1 MLNSGKRTRDELIRR
16 VGRELGRELSAQ
28 SVFMHEA
35 AAQRLGL
42 NATHTRCLDLIG
54 RNDKSQMTAGDLSRA
69 SGLTTGAIT
78 GILDRLEAVGFVERV
93 RDPSDRRKVLIRPTP
108 LAADKVGALYE
119 SLGQAMLQL
128 VSSYRT
134 EELELIDD
142 FLERNLTVLREQMEI
157 EGRS

>member
-1 MLNSGKRTRDELIRR
+1 MAITGERTRDELIRR
-16 VGRELGRELSAQ
+16 VGHELGRELSAQ

-35 AAQRLGL
+35 AAQKLGL

-54 RNDKSQMTAGDLSRA
+54 RNEKAQMTAGDLSRA

-93 RDPSDRRKVLIRPTP
+93 RDPGDRRKVLIRPTP
-108 LAADKVGALYE
+108 LAAEKVGALYDA
-119 SLGQAMLQL
+119 LGAAMLKL

-134 EELELIDD
+134 AELELIDD
-142 FLERNLTVLREQMEI
+142 FLERNLTVLREQMKN